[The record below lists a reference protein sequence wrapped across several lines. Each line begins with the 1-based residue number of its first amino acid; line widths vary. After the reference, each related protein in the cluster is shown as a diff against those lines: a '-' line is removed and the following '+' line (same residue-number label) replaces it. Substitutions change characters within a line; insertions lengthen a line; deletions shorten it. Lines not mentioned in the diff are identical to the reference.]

1 LLTVKREDACCVKR
15 NYVRSIYDYFSL
27 SEDESKNRTEALK
40 IEPFYITNWEKLH
53 DTYVGVKRPEDLT
66 VCYLCGP
73 EPDNDFKEFMNL
85 GVLPHNI
92 WGFEVNSQNY
102 NKAVSFY
109 NQGTY
114 PQPRI
119 LKQNVETFFQQ
130 TPKKFDIIYIDACGS
145 IPSVQ
150 HALRTITTICQYHR
164 LNSPGIIISNFAEP
178 DNSKESIE
186 EYYDLIT
193 LYLFFKTF
201 PLLESSCLETR
212 DRCDEYLSLYD
223 NVIQNFAFYYG
234 EFISAVLRDIP
245 SILVPL
251 QRFARNPFINQLFDI
266 SEFDKVVISELTVN
280 HSLAKFFFAMD
291 NLNRKG
297 ALNDKEKC
305 FLNELGGYNDLIKG
319 LKIITLLKQHNIKL
333 KDDVK
338 LIENFFESSEKIYQF
353 LDKPH
358 SNIFFDVIINQLAY
372 PLHYNT
378 EQNIRYKYMAKSTSM
393 YMDITIY
400 DECRYIYEW
409 LPALHQIVSAFE
421 NSSWQYVFRFAL
433 DGLVKSR
440 KRYNNEFFFQGSVVP
455 SSVDEFKDKEIR
467 DRVNIN

>member
-1 LLTVKREDACCVKR
+1 
-15 NYVRSIYDYFSL
+15 
-27 SEDESKNRTEALK
+27 
-40 IEPFYITNWEKLH
+40 
-53 DTYVGVKRPEDLT
+53 
-66 VCYLCGP
+66 
-73 EPDNDFKEFMNL
+73 M
-85 GVLPHNI
+85 
-92 WGFEVNSQNY
+92 
-102 NKAVSFY
+102 
-109 NQGTY
+109 
-114 PQPRI
+114 
-119 LKQNVETFFQQ
+119 
-130 TPKKFDIIYIDACGS
+130 
-145 IPSVQ
+145 
-150 HALRTITTICQYHR
+150 
-164 LNSPGIIISNFAEP
+164 
-178 DNSKESIE
+178 
-186 EYYDLIT
+186 
-193 LYLFFKTF
+193 
-201 PLLESSCLETR
+201 
-212 DRCDEYLSLYD
+212 
-223 NVIQNFAFYYG
+223 
-234 EFISAVLRDIP
+234 
-245 SILVPL
+245 VPL

-305 FLNELGGYNDLIKG
+305 FLNELGSYNDLIKG

-358 SNIFFDVIINQLAY
+358 SNIFFDVIIDQLAY

>member
-1 LLTVKREDACCVKR
+1 MLTVKREDACCVKR

-102 NKAVSFY
+102 NKAISFY

-150 HALRTITTICQYHR
+150 HALRTIITICQYHR

-251 QRFARNPFINQLFDI
+251 QRFARNPFINQLFD
-266 SEFDKVVISELTVN
+266 
-280 HSLAKFFFAMD
+280 
-291 NLNRKG
+291 
-297 ALNDKEKC
+297 
-305 FLNELGGYNDLIKG
+305 
-319 LKIITLLKQHNIKL
+319 IKL